1 MAHRV
6 RLFKRGDKIAA
17 EAKEKKL
24 QREFRLTT
32 ELTNLIYWTNVG
44 RVGFEHFRQQ
54 LREKTMASQMCAVIP
69 GELTAERAHKML
81 RKSVE
86 VQGKADA
93 EKSARAVR
101 SRMARA
107 PTARSSYSRNP
118 SARRPNNNASR
129 FQRPRGQTS
138 RTSPRPSNN
147 RRNATRK
154 PSNPPRRA

>member
-1 MAHRV
+1 M
-6 RLFKRGDKIAA
+6 RLFKRGDKIAS

-69 GELTAERAHKML
+69 GEVTAERAHKML

-93 EKSARAVR
+93 EKNARAVR
-101 SRMARA
+101 SRMARNS
-107 PTARSSYSRNP
+107 TGRSPYNRNP
-118 SARRPNNNASR
+118 SARRSSNNNNASR
-129 FQRPRGQTS
+129 FPRQRNQTPRS
-138 RTSPRPSNN
+138 SPRPSNN
-147 RRNATRK
+147 RRTATRK